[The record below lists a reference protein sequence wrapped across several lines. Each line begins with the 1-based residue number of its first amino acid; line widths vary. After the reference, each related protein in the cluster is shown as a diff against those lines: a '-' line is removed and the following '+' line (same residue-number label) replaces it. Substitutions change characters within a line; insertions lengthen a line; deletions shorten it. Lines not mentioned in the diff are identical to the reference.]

1 MVESMSVEHIGHHG
15 LDDVRLYSP
24 GVDGQRWRVIC
35 PPRRPSMR
43 VTITGIMEPPP
54 FIEMPFVSRDRF
66 TLAALLP
73 KQEEDDDYTDGDAGG
88 DW

>member
-1 MVESMSVEHIGHHG
+1 
-15 LDDVRLYSP
+15 
-24 GVDGQRWRVIC
+24 
-35 PPRRPSMR
+35 MR